1 MILDTNGLSA
11 LADGDPQ
18 LEPMLRKI
26 HELAIPVIVLG
37 EYQYGIAQSRHRL
50 RYAEW
55 LAELVANCRVLRIDE
70 ATASEYATIRGE
82 LKRAG
87 QPIPANDAWIAA
99 LARQHALPV
108 ISRDEHFDFVPNIE
122 RLGW

>member
-18 LEPMLRKI
+18 LEPILRKI
-26 HELAIPVIVLG
+26 NELAIPVTVLG

-55 LAELVANCRVLRIDE
+55 LAKLVANRRVLRIDE

-87 QPIPANDAWIAA
+87 QPIPANDVWIAA
-99 LARQHALPV
+99 LARQYAMPV

-122 RLGW
+122 RVGW